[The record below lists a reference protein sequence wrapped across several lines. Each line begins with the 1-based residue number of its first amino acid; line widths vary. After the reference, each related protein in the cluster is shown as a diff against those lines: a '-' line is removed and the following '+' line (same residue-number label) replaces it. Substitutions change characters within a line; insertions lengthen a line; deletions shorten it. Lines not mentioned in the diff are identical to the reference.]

1 MAGII
6 PIAFSMPTMFTH
18 EQVIPQSRK
27 SWKGEISNVT
37 HNPWFWV
44 IFSGYLLRIVF
55 MPLTG
60 QHDVMFM
67 PWQAHF
73 MIVERNWNVYALL
86 HRLFGD
92 IVMNRPGVWAPYPF
106 GFYSLT
112 AVWEWVLNGLHLI
125 NIAGWNQIWEVAQP
139 ARYVFLFK
147 LIYLIFDLVL
157 GWTLYK
163 TAGVKAL
170 ALWAWSSAAIYT
182 PFLMGQN
189 DIYPT
194 AFTAFGLYTA
204 SLAVKSRVDSDRKG
218 FFPGWRSI
226 LPVVFLGLG
235 ANFKF
240 YPLILLPPL
249 AFLLEKRWLK
259 RIFLILAGC
268 LIVALAAV
276 PFLHTSTFVN
286 GVLFNREGIQLFREV
301 SILGIQVAPFLI
313 GYLALCIFLFFSER
327 QFLSEIEPWLVGLGV
342 LVWMFLWT
350 PTPFYW
356 MIWLLPMLVVLGSR
370 SRLFFGLWLV
380 LQVAFSVQIIELHP
394 ELGIGLPVHL
404 AQEFSMP
411 SLVTAFKIGHQ
422 NLYRLLTFI
431 LPFVHSVFT
440 ASYLLILFALFR
452 EKNGFANRSLPGIG
466 RSLPTILLYVPISV
480 LIVAFGFNLLF
491 AYNLLTPSLIKNWQ
505 EIQISKDDEL
515 SQALAVYD
523 SPVNGIKLQL
533 PPGSNDLARLEV
545 CLYAGSQ
552 SDPLACQSAGQAEIL
567 DDRTLFIRF
576 ADPVPVH
583 PGDSY
588 TLKLQVIPQQ
598 DKAALYYD
606 PQPGTLKL
614 NSEMIGS
621 TLNLAGIYSFSA
633 ANAFQQLVVRN
644 ILADPILLI
653 FWFLTIILVFSGL
666 AVILHG
672 ADCQEDNSLLSL

>member
-1 MAGII
+1 MI
-6 PIAFSMPTMFTH
+6 TH

-27 SWKGEISNVT
+27 SWKGEINNVI
-37 HNPWFWV
+37 HNRWFWV

-73 MIVERNWNVYALL
+73 MIVERNLNVYALL
-86 HRLFGD
+86 HKLFGD
-92 IVMNRPGVWAPYPF
+92 IVMIRPGVWAPYPF

-112 AVWEWVLNGLHLI
+112 AVWEWVLNGLQLI
-125 NIAGWNQIWEVAQP
+125 HVAGWNQIWEVAQP

-147 LIYLIFDLVL
+147 LIYLIFDLAL

-163 TAGVKAL
+163 TAGVKAM

-194 AFTAFGLYTA
+194 AFTTFGLYTA
-204 SLAVKSRVDSDRKG
+204 GLAVKTRADSDWKG
-218 FFPGWRSI
+218 FFPGWRSL
-226 LPVVFLGLG
+226 LPVIFLGLG

-249 AFLLEKRWLK
+249 AFLLERSWKK
-259 RIFLILAGC
+259 RIFLVTAGC
-268 LIVALAAV
+268 LIVAVAAI

-313 GYLALCIFLFFSER
+313 GYLALCIFLFFSAR
-327 QFLSEIEPWLVGLGV
+327 QFLSEIEPWMVGLGV

-370 SRLFFGLWLV
+370 SRLFFGVWLV

-404 AQEFSMP
+404 AQEFSLP
-411 SLVTAFKIGHQ
+411 SLVTALRIGHQ
-422 NLYRLLTFI
+422 NLYRLLTDI
-431 LPFVHSVFT
+431 LPFVHWVFT
-440 ASYLLILFALFR
+440 ATYLLILFALFR
-452 EKNGFANRSLPGIG
+452 EKNGFANRSLSGIG
-466 RSLPTILLYVPISV
+466 RRLPAFLLYVPLSV
-480 LIVAFGFNLLF
+480 LFITLGLNLLF
-491 AYNLLTPSLIKNWQ
+491 ANNLLAPTLIKNWQ
-505 EIQISKDDEL
+505 EIQISQNDEL
-515 SQALAVYD
+515 SQSLAVYD
-523 SPVNGIKLQL
+523 SPVNGVKLQL
-533 PPGSNDLARLEV
+533 PPGSNDLSRVEV
-545 CLYAGSQ
+545 CLFERSQ
-552 SDPLACQSAGQAEIL
+552 GDPLACQSAGKAEIL
-567 DDRTLFIRF
+567 DDRALFIRF
-576 ADPVPVH
+576 ADPVPIN
-583 PGDSY
+583 PSDNY
-588 TLKLQVIPQQ
+588 TLKLHVIPKHG
-598 DKAALYYD
+598 KAALYYD
-606 PQPGTLKL
+606 PQPGNLNL

-621 TLNLAGIYSFSA
+621 TLNLTGIYSFSVG
-633 ANAFQQLVVRN
+633 NAFQQLVVRN
-644 ILADPILLI
+644 VLADPVLLI
-653 FWFLTIILVFSGL
+653 LWFLTIIFVFSGL
-666 AVILHG
+666 VIVLR
-672 ADCQEDNSLLSL
+672 DLVYQEDNSLLSL